1 MVADTTPPKRI
12 LKSEERIIDCDC
24 VPCAILYFGISS
36 QTELVH
42 YLRSEVLEKFSSPS
56 AAALAA
62 YQSRNLSEKSAGSEI
77 KKENISEAGPS
88 KTQELKNRQKS
99 DQGSSPP
106 FKVPKWF
113 KVTK

>member
-1 MVADTTPPKRI
+1 M
-12 LKSEERIIDCDC
+12 
-24 VPCAILYFGISS
+24 G
-36 QTELVH
+36 H
-42 YLRSEVLEKFSSPS
+42 YLRSEVLEKFSTPS

-62 YQSRNLSEKSAGSEI
+62 YQSRNLSEKSTGSDI
-77 KKENISEAGPS
+77 KKEINSEPGPS